1 MCFVAWLP
9 SHPRFVRRPRCSA
22 SLACGLEAYARGSR
36 GREACVRR
44 RFVGSVSWSVTG
56 FACIEKIGK
65 FPSERRI
72 WALAAIEAIK
82 QTYESPRGFRLR
94 GTDPNRG

>member
-1 MCFVAWLP
+1 MGRGVGRRVFGGVSSVRFLGRSRVLP
-9 SHPRFVRRPRCSA
+9 A
-22 SLACGLEAYARGSR
+22 
-36 GREACVRR
+36 
-44 RFVGSVSWSVTG
+44 
-56 FACIEKIGK
+56 IEKIGK

-94 GTDPNRG
+94 GADPNRG